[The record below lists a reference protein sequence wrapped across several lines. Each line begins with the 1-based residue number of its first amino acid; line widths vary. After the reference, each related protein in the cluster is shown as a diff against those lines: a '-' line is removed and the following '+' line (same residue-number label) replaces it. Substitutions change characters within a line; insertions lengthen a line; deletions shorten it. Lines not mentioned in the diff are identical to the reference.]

1 MADAVL
7 DVADRSV
14 TKSAAAHSRK
24 HRGPGR
30 WFILGL
36 VSLGLLA
43 TLFPFFLTIINA
55 IKTSA
60 EYASS
65 GPLAL
70 PRGIDMVQLQ
80 KYWDLS
86 DFGRKLLNSA
96 IISSCVAVF
105 GVILSTLNAY
115 AIGIGKV
122 KGSRAIL
129 VILLLGIM
137 VPQESIVYP
146 LYYMTKAV
154 GIYDTQLAVII
165 AFTVLQSAF
174 GTYLL
179 SAVLTAF
186 PREIIEAAEIDG
198 ASRWQVLWHVV
209 VPVLRPTLSV
219 LATFFFIWTWNEFL
233 LPLVLLISNDNQ
245 TVSVAMG
252 VLQGQNT
259 TAQPNLI
266 AAASLLGI
274 LPTIIFFLIFQRT
287 LTKGVVVGAVK

>member
-7 DVADRSV
+7 EIAGRSESK
-14 TKSAAAHSRK
+14 TAAVHGRRQ
-24 HRGPGR
+24 RGAGR
-30 WFILGL
+30 WAVLG
-36 VSLGLLA
+36 VVVLGLLA

-60 EYASS
+60 EYAAS

-70 PRGIDMVQLQ
+70 PRGIDLTQLQ

-86 DFGRKLLNSA
+86 DFGRKLVNSA
-96 IISSCVAVF
+96 IISGCVAVF

-122 KGSRAIL
+122 RGSRAIL

-146 LYYMTKAV
+146 LYYMAKAV

-165 AFTVLQSAF
+165 VFSVLQSAF

-179 SAVLTAF
+179 SSVLGSF

-198 ASRWQVLWHVV
+198 ASRWQMLWFVV
-209 VPVLRPTLSV
+209 VPVIRPTLMV
-219 LATFFFIWTWNEFL
+219 IGTFFFIWTWNEFL
-233 LPLVLLISNDNQ
+233 IPLVMLVSNNNQ
-245 TVSVAMG
+245 TVTLAMG
-252 VLQGQNT
+252 LTRGQNLSDPVLQ
-259 TAQPNLI
+259 

-274 LPTIIFFLIFQRT
+274 APTIIFFLIFQRT
-287 LTKGVVVGAVK
+287 LTRGVAVGAVK